1 MLLHPQRLPLRPR
14 VNRVSST
21 VAPIG
26 VAAAVHVAITAI
38 AIIRIRVMVRR

>member
-14 VNRVSST
+14 VNRVRST

-26 VAAAVHVAITAI
+26 VAAAVHVAITA
-38 AIIRIRVMVRR
+38 AVTTRIKVTVRR